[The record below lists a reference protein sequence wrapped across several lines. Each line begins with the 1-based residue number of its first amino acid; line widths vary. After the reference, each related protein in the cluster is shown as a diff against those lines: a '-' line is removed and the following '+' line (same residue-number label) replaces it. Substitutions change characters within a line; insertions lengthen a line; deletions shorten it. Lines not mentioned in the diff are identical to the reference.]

1 MFTSAYYS
9 SSEDKVVVSKVKD
22 GDWEVSGVCIV
33 STCTCI
39 CLICGGGGDM
49 MSSSAEAQGLYME
62 LYIVL
67 LMGGLLHW
75 CTLCTIIRFLEH
87 CYKCD
92 STTEM

>member
-1 MFTSAYYS
+1 M
-9 SSEDKVVVSKVKD
+9 
-22 GDWEVSGVCIV
+22 SGVCTV

-67 LMGGLLHW
+67 LMGGLLHR
-75 CTLCTIIRFLEH
+75 CTLCTIIQFLEH
-87 CYKCD
+87 CYNVTLSQK
-92 STTEM
+92 M